1 VAASATTIQPFLIA
15 DVGRHSR
22 YEVLSCSA
30 AVRAAEAAD
39 QRSGQPS
46 VLEEVAA
53 DALHRRGLAGH
64 PHLGARNKVHAADG
78 GDKRVAGKRAG
89 R

>member
-1 VAASATTIQPFLIA
+1 M
-15 DVGRHSR
+15 
-22 YEVLSCSA
+22 
-30 AVRAAEAAD
+30 RAAEAAD